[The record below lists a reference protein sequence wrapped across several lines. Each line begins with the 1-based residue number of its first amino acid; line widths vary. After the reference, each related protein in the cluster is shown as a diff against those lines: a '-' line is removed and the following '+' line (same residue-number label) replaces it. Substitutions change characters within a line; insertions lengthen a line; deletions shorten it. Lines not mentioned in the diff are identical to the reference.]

1 MQSISTNIFQQSGE
15 CRIAE
20 IKMNAP
26 RGNMLTLS
34 LLDELIRVLQ
44 SLRTEQCGCLV
55 ISGGNHVFS
64 VGADPKQLLAL
75 ETCEEVLERLSQ
87 TNDLIAKFEGITIAA
102 IAGYALGGGAELALA
117 CDFIVGNETS
127 KIGFPEVSIGVIPGG
142 GATVRLPHRIG
153 VAKSI
158 ELILTGRVLSGTEA
172 LSINLIDSFTGSI
185 QPSKWSREFAEQ
197 ITRSNHNQIHSVKQ
211 LLRASFEER
220 SVLLTKERSLLVQIL
235 RNKAN

>member
-75 ETCEEVLERLSQ
+75 ETCEEFLERLSQ

-211 LLRASFEER
+211 LLRASFEDR

>member
-1 MQSISTNIFQQSGE
+1 
-15 CRIAE
+15 
-20 IKMNAP
+20 MNAP
-26 RGNMLTLS
+26 RGNMLTIS

-87 TNDLIAKFEGITIAA
+87 ANDLIAKFEGITIAA

-158 ELILTGRVLSGTEA
+158 ELILTGRVLSGSEA
-172 LSINLIDSFTGSI
+172 LSLNLIDSFTGSI

-197 ITRSNHNQIHSVKQ
+197 ITRSKHNQIHSVKQ
-211 LLRASFEER
+211 LLRASFEDR
-220 SVLLTKERSLLVQIL
+220 SVLLTRERSLLVQIL
-235 RNKAN
+235 RNKAD

>member
-1 MQSISTNIFQQSGE
+1 
-15 CRIAE
+15 
-20 IKMNAP
+20 MNAP

-117 CDFIVGNETS
+117 CDFIVGNDTS

-211 LLRASFEER
+211 LLRASFEDR

>member
-1 MQSISTNIFQQSGE
+1 
-15 CRIAE
+15 
-20 IKMNAP
+20 
-26 RGNMLTLS
+26 MLTLS

-75 ETCEEVLERLSQ
+75 ETCEEVLERLSL

-211 LLRASFEER
+211 LLRASFEDR

>member
-1 MQSISTNIFQQSGE
+1 
-15 CRIAE
+15 
-20 IKMNAP
+20 MNAP
-26 RGNMLTLS
+26 KGNMLTLS

-158 ELILTGRVLSGTEA
+158 ELIFTGRVLSGTEA

-211 LLRASFEER
+211 LLRASFEDR

-235 RNKAN
+235 QNKADYT

>member
-1 MQSISTNIFQQSGE
+1 
-15 CRIAE
+15 
-20 IKMNAP
+20 MNAP
-26 RGNMLTLS
+26 KGNMLTLS

-158 ELILTGRVLSGTEA
+158 ELIFTGRVLSGTEA

-211 LLRASFEER
+211 LLRASFEDR

-235 RNKAN
+235 QNKAD

>member
-15 CRIAE
+15 CIIAE

-26 RGNMLTLS
+26 RGNMLTIS

-87 TNDLIAKFEGITIAA
+87 ANDLIAKFEGITIAA

-158 ELILTGRVLSGTEA
+158 ELILTGRVLSGSEA
-172 LSINLIDSFTGSI
+172 LSLNLIDSFTGSI

-197 ITRSNHNQIHSVKQ
+197 ITRSKHNQIHSVKQ
-211 LLRASFEER
+211 LLRASFEDR

-235 RNKAN
+235 RNKAD

>member
-1 MQSISTNIFQQSGE
+1 
-15 CRIAE
+15 
-20 IKMNAP
+20 
-26 RGNMLTLS
+26 MLTLS

-211 LLRASFEER
+211 LLRASFEDR

>member
-1 MQSISTNIFQQSGE
+1 MKSISTNIFQQSGD

-20 IKMNAP
+20 IKISAP

-44 SLRTEQCGCLV
+44 SLKTEQCGCLI

-87 TNDLIAKFEGITIAA
+87 VNDLITKFEGITIAA

-117 CDFIVGNETS
+117 CDFIVGNES
-127 KIGFPEVSIGVIPGG
+127 SRIGFPEVSLGIIPGG
-142 GATVRLPHRIG
+142 GATVRLPLRVG

-158 ELILTGRVLSGTEA
+158 ELILTGRVLTGSEA
-172 LSINLIDSFTGSI
+172 LNFNLIDSFIGSI
-185 QPSKWSREFAEQ
+185 QPSKRSHEFAEQ
-197 ITRSNHNQIHSVKQ
+197 ITRSHINQIHSVKQ
-211 LLRASFEER
+211 LLCASFEDR
-220 SVLLTKERSLLVQIL
+220 SVLLAKERSLLVQIL
-235 RNKAN
+235 RNKAD

>member
-1 MQSISTNIFQQSGE
+1 
-15 CRIAE
+15 
-20 IKMNAP
+20 
-26 RGNMLTLS
+26 MLTIS

-87 TNDLIAKFEGITIAA
+87 ANDLIAKFEGITIAA

-117 CDFIVGNETS
+117 CDFIVGNENS

-158 ELILTGRVLSGTEA
+158 ELILTGRVLSGSEA
-172 LSINLIDSFTGSI
+172 LSLNLIDSFTGSI

-197 ITRSNHNQIHSVKQ
+197 ITRSKHNQIHSVKQ
-211 LLRASFEER
+211 LLRASFEDR

-235 RNKAN
+235 RNKAD

>member
-15 CRIAE
+15 CIIAE
-20 IKMNAP
+20 INMNAP
-26 RGNMLTLS
+26 RGNMLTIS

-87 TNDLIAKFEGITIAA
+87 ANDLIAKFEGITIAA

-158 ELILTGRVLSGTEA
+158 ELILTGRVLSGSEA
-172 LSINLIDSFTGSI
+172 LSLNLIDSFTGSI

-197 ITRSNHNQIHSVKQ
+197 ITRSKHNQIHSVKQ
-211 LLRASFEER
+211 LLRASFEDR

-235 RNKAN
+235 RNKAD

>member
-87 TNDLIAKFEGITIAA
+87 TNDLIANFEGITIAA

-211 LLRASFEER
+211 LLRASFEDR

>member
-1 MQSISTNIFQQSGE
+1 MQIIARERFAKRFG
-15 CRIAE
+15 RHLKIAE
-20 IKMNAP
+20 I
-26 RGNMLTLS
+26 
-34 LLDELIRVLQ
+34 I
-44 SLRTEQCGCLV
+44 
-55 ISGGNHVFS
+55 F
-64 VGADPKQLLAL
+64 
-75 ETCEEVLERLSQ
+75 
-87 TNDLIAKFEGITIAA
+87 
-102 IAGYALGGGAELALA
+102 
-117 CDFIVGNETS
+117 
-127 KIGFPEVSIGVIPGG
+127 SIGVIPGG

-211 LLRASFEER
+211 LLRASFEDR

>member
-1 MQSISTNIFQQSGE
+1 
-15 CRIAE
+15 
-20 IKMNAP
+20 MNAP
-26 RGNMLTLS
+26 RGNMLTIS

-87 TNDLIAKFEGITIAA
+87 ANDLIAKFEGITIAA

-158 ELILTGRVLSGTEA
+158 ELILTGRVLSGSEA
-172 LSINLIDSFTGSI
+172 LSLNLIDSFTGSI

-197 ITRSNHNQIHSVKQ
+197 ITRSKHNQIHSVKQ
-211 LLRASFEER
+211 LLRASFEDR

-235 RNKAN
+235 RNKAD

>member
-1 MQSISTNIFQQSGE
+1 MLSISTNVFQLSGE
-15 CRIAE
+15 SRIAE

-34 LLDELIRVLQ
+34 LLDELILVLQ
-44 SLRTEQCGCLV
+44 SLRTEQFGCLI
-55 ISGGNHVFS
+55 ISGGNHIFS

-75 ETCEEVLERLSQ
+75 ETCNEVLERLSQ

-127 KIGFPEVSIGVIPGG
+127 KIGFPEVSIGIIPGG

-172 LSINLIDSFTGSI
+172 LSFNLIDSFIGSL
-185 QPSKWSREFAEQ
+185 QPSKWSHEFAEQ
-197 ITRSNHNQIHSVKQ
+197 ITRSRINQIHSVKQ
-211 LLRASFEER
+211 LLRASFEDR
-220 SVLLTKERSLLVQIL
+220 NALLAKERSLLVQIL
-235 RNKAN
+235 RKKMD

>member
-211 LLRASFEER
+211 LLRASFEDR